1 MSWEGGQ
8 ADFLEEPVQELA
20 CEVRVGLKADSRWTL
35 VSEVDWSTYLMVL
48 AVWESV
54 ELNGLEGCVTLE
66 KCLCLLGVTFLLG

>member
-1 MSWEGGQ
+1 MGRSYVLGGRPGR
-8 ADFLEEPVQELA
+8 FQELA
-20 CEVRVGLKADSRWTL
+20 CEVRVGLKVDSRWTL

-66 KCLCLLGVTFLLG
+66 KCLCSWKSRFC